1 MSRIYD
7 ATRQHGGME
16 FFLNPSD
23 VLYVPP
29 FWFHTVVSLSRMTV
43 SYSVL
48 SPSREEYH
56 FGMHLRAGAVG
67 VLSNDPPRI
76 LRIAVAAYINR
87 ILKIGE
93 DSKEFM
99 SLLEQRARLTPGKK
113 MRVEDRL
120 VSLEVALGENENRKT
135 FESWSEERRE
145 ERDDNFQRP
154 LRA

>member
-1 MSRIYD
+1 MCREST
-7 ATRQHGGME
+7 AHTLVNMAGGI
-16 FFLNPSD
+16 FLNPSD

-56 FGMHLRAGAVG
+56 FADALYAQVPFSI
-67 VLSNDPPRI
+67 LSNDPPRV

-87 ILKIGE
+87 ILKKLGE

-99 SLLEQRARLTPGKK
+99 SLLGSTRHGMTPGKK

-120 VSLEVALGENENRKT
+120 
-135 FESWSEERRE
+135 WCH
-145 ERDDNFQRP
+145 
-154 LRA
+154 